1 MEHQDHYSLIINA
14 LNHPGDA
21 ALQAQLSTWRS
32 LNAANE
38 AEYTSIKRIWEQSAQ
53 LEERYTGRDL
63 DKAVAAFTARLEEKA
78 NPHSYNSPAKTYK
91 LWWRAAAAVLVFG
104 MAGLWSYREL
114 KSEAFVFR
122 STNDQQDSILLVDG
136 SKVFLNKHT
145 QIKYS
150 TAFSKAQRKFFVL
163 KGEAFFDI
171 AKDPA
176 HPFTVLINKSTVQ
189 VLGTTFNVKNIDSTI
204 AVEVK
209 TGKVMFESMN
219 NHPGHVLEKGM
230 AIRFDQKTG
239 KIQKYLGLNTQTNS
253 NWLYKELNF
262 VDATLPEVCALIE
275 QQYGVKIIIQGNIS
289 NIKKLNA
296 NFKNDP
302 LEDVLDVLKMTYKI
316 TIDHHDHQIT
326 IKQ

>member
-14 LNHPGDA
+14 LNHPADA
-21 ALQAQLSTWRS
+21 ALQAQLAAWRG
-32 LNAANE
+32 LDVANE
-38 AEYTSIKRIWEQSAQ
+38 AEYTSIKRIWEQSANV
-53 LEERYTGRDL
+53 EERYTGRDL
-63 DKAVAAFTARLEEKA
+63 DQAVAAFTARLEEKIQ
-78 NPHSYNSPAKTYK
+78 YNSPAKTYK

-104 MAGLWSYREL
+104 MAGLWGYREL
-114 KSEAFVFR
+114 KSEAFIFR

-145 QIKYS
+145 QIKYA
-150 TAFSKAQRKFFVL
+150 TTFSKSQRKFFLL

-176 HPFTVLINKSTVQ
+176 HPFTVLINKSAVQ
-189 VLGTTFNVKNIDSTI
+189 VLGTTFNIQNIDSTI
-204 AVEVK
+204 ALEVK
-209 TGKVMFESMN
+209 SGKVMFESTDRD
-219 NHPGHVLEKGM
+219 PGHILEKGM
-230 AIRFDQKTG
+230 AIRYDQKTG
-239 KIQKYLGLNTQTNS
+239 KTQKYLGLNTQTNS

-275 QQYGVKIIIQGNIS
+275 QQYGVKITIQGNIS

-302 LEDVLDVLKMTYKI
+302 LKDVLDVLRMTYKI
-316 TIDHHDHQIT
+316 TIDHHDNQII

>member
-14 LNHPGDA
+14 LNHPENT
-21 ALQAQLSTWRS
+21 ALQAQLSAWRG

-38 AEYTSIKRIWEQSAQ
+38 SEYSSIKRIWEQSSKV
-53 LEERYTGRDL
+53 EERYTGRDI
-63 DKAVAAFTARLEEKA
+63 DQAVAAFTARLEEKIHYI
-78 NPHSYNSPAKTYK
+78 PPAKTYK
-91 LWWRAAAAVLVFG
+91 LWWRAAAAVIVFG
-104 MAGLWSYREL
+104 MAGLWGYREL
-114 KSEAFVFR
+114 KSEAFIFR

-145 QIKYS
+145 QIKYA
-150 TAFSKAQRKFFVL
+150 TTFSKSQRKFFLL
-163 KGEAFFDI
+163 KGEAFFNI

-176 HPFTVLINKSTVQ
+176 HPFTVLINKSAVQ
-189 VLGTTFNVKNIDSTI
+189 VLGTTFNIQNIDSTI
-204 AVEVK
+204 ALEVK
-209 TGKVMFESMN
+209 TGKVMFESTD
-219 NHPGHVLEKGM
+219 HDPGHILEKGM

-275 QQYGVKIIIQGNIS
+275 QQYGVKITIEGNIS

-302 LEDVLDVLKMTYKI
+302 LADVLDVLKMTYKI
-316 TIDHHDHQIT
+316 TIDHHDNQII

>member
-14 LNHPGDA
+14 LSHPEDTD
-21 ALQAQLSTWRS
+21 LQAQVSAWRG

-38 AEYTSIKRIWEQSAQ
+38 VEYTSIKRIWEQSANV
-53 LEERYTGRDL
+53 EERYTGRDL
-63 DKAVAAFTARLEEKA
+63 DQAVAAFTNRLEEKIQYA
-78 NPHSYNSPAKTYK
+78 VPAKTYK
-91 LWWRAAAAVLVFG
+91 LWWRAAAAVLAFG
-104 MAGLWSYREL
+104 MAGLWGYREL
-114 KSEAFVFR
+114 KSEAFIFR

-145 QIKYS
+145 QIKYA
-150 TAFSKAQRKFFVL
+150 TTFSKSQRKFFL
-163 KGEAFFDI
+163 IKGEAFFDI
-171 AKDPA
+171 AKDPV
-176 HPFTVLINKSTVQ
+176 HPFTVLINKSAVQ
-189 VLGTTFNVKNIDSTI
+189 VLGTTFNIQNIDSTI
-204 AVEVK
+204 ALEVK
-209 TGKVMFESMN
+209 SGKVMFESTD
-219 NHPGHVLEKGM
+219 HDPGHILEKGM

-262 VDATLPEVCALIE
+262 VDATLPVVCALIE
-275 QQYGVKIIIQGNIS
+275 QQYGVKITIEGNIS

-296 NFKNDP
+296 NFKNDS

-316 TIDHHDHQIT
+316 TIDHHDNKII